1 MWKQTLS
8 KILLTGFFITLTVI
22 APVKGQDTPNERVDR
37 VEYQSLDY
45 RMIGPYRG
53 GRVTAVE
60 GLASKPSTYYMGTT
74 GGGVW
79 RTTDSGKNWNN
90 ITDGFLNVGSV
101 GAVTVAP
108 SDPNVIYVGTGSA
121 CPRGNISMGDGMY
134 KSTDAGKTWTHIGL
148 PEAGLIG
155 DVIVDPKNPDRLYV
169 AALGNIFGPNK
180 QRGVFRSEDGG
191 ETWEK
196 ILFASDSTGAVD
208 LAVNPSNPRVMY
220 AAMWRAE
227 RKPWTMID
235 GGPEGGVWKTTDGG
249 DTWTKLTAG
258 LPGGT
263 LGRIGVAVSPAD
275 PERVWVLL
283 EGDEEKEGGFY
294 RSDDAG
300 KSFERINRS
309 HKLRSRAWYY
319 MHVHADPQDPETVY
333 ISNAGFYKS
342 TNGGEDFKEVDT
354 PHGDNHALW
363 INPNDNSKMI
373 NGNDGGANVS
383 KNGGK
388 TWSTQRNQPT
398 AEFYRVTVDDQ
409 FPYRV
414 YGAQQDN
421 STISVPSWNPGGLTP
436 KQHWYGVGG
445 GESGHIAVKPQNP
458 NIIYAGNYIGTITRL
473 NRKTGHQ
480 RNVVAYPQLHD
491 GTAPRN
497 IKYRYQWNAPIR
509 ISPHD
514 SDVLYHVSQYVH
526 RSENGGQSWKKIS
539 PDLTTNKDAYQDIP
553 GGPIQHDHTG
563 VELYTTIFSFEESPL
578 TPGVLWA
585 GSDDGLVHIS
595 RNNGN
600 KWTDITPEAMPEE
613 GTVNTIDLSHHKEGR
628 AYMAVYKYREADN
641 HPYIFRTENYGKDWT
656 LLTNGENGIPANHF
670 VRVVR
675 EDPENENILY
685 AGTEFGM
692 YVSFDRGAH
701 WQPFQ
706 QNLPKTPITD
716 LQVHRGDLVVAT
728 QGRSFWIMDDLS
740 ILRELERTQAGNN
753 THLYKP
759 VDGLRTQ
766 LSGFRGKGVPESPEP
781 GAKIY
786 YSLGHQP
793 DSLSLEILDE
803 NKQRVELFKLNAND
817 DLTAQKGMNRFV
829 WDMRYPAPKVVDD
842 AVMSLSYTG
851 GPKAPTGSYT
861 VRITV
866 DGNTYEQPFSI
877 GKDPRW
883 TDISDRD
890 LQAQFDLAVKI
901 RDELTRVNDVIRGI
915 RSARKQLKSIS
926 GLTAKSAYKVSI
938 QQQADSLVKELTE
951 LEQELIQ
958 TKNESGQDPI
968 NYPPQIDNQ
977 FAYLYTVVNGQDTRP
992 TEGSYRR
999 FRDLK
1004 KKMAS
1009 YYQQFENIKEDIEK
1023 FNDLL
1028 DESGVPAIIVQ
1039 SAFRQQ

>member
-1 MWKQTLS
+1 MRKSLLWKSLFAVICFCLWGIAS
-8 KILLTGFFITLTVI
+8 GFAQNAPDVVI
-22 APVKGQDTPNERVDR
+22 DKKQ
-37 VEYQSLDY
+37 YQSLDY
-45 RMIGPYRG
+45 RLVGPFRG
-53 GRVTAVE
+53 GRVTTVE
-60 GLASKPSTYYMGTT
+60 GIPSKPSTYYMGTT

-134 KSTDAGKTWTHIGL
+134 KSTDAGKSWTHIGL

-155 DVIVDPKNPDRLYV
+155 DVVVDPDNPNRLYV
-169 AALGNIFGPNK
+169 AALGDIFGPNK

-191 ETWEK
+191 KTWEK
-196 ILFASDSTGAVD
+196 VLFASDSTGAVD
-208 LAVNPSNPRVMY
+208 LAINPSNPRVMY

-227 RKPWTMID
+227 RKPWTLID

-249 DTWTKLTAG
+249 DSWTKLTSG

-275 PERVWVLL
+275 PDRVWVLL
-283 EGDEEKEGGFY
+283 EGDEEKEGGLY

-300 KSFERINRS
+300 RSFERINRS

-398 AEFYRVTVDDQ
+398 AEFYRVTVDEQ
-409 FPYRV
+409 FPYRI

-473 NRKTGHQ
+473 NRETGHQ

-497 IKYRYQWNAPIR
+497 IKFRYQWNAPIR
-509 ISPHD
+509 ISPHNPE
-514 SDVLYHVSQYVH
+514 VLYHTSQYVH
-526 RSENGGQSWKKIS
+526 RSTNGGQSWETIS
-539 PDLTTNKDAYQDIP
+539 PDLTTNKDEYQDIP

-578 TPGVLWA
+578 TQGVLWA
-585 GSDDGLVHIS
+585 GTDDGLVHIS
-595 RNNGN
+595 RDNGQS
-600 KWTDITPEAMPEE
+600 WTEITPDAMPDE
-613 GTVNTIDLSHHKEGR
+613 GTVNMIDLSHQKEGR

-641 HPYIFRTENYGKDWT
+641 TPYIFRTENYGQDWQ
-656 LLTNGENGIPANHF
+656 LLTTGENGIPADHF

-675 EDPENENILY
+675 EDPKNENILY

-692 YVSFDRGAH
+692 YVSFDRGEH
-701 WQPFQ
+701 WQSLQ
-706 QNLPKTPITD
+706 QNLPRTPITD
-716 LQVHRGDLVVAT
+716 LQIHRGDLVVAT
-728 QGRSFWIMDDLS
+728 QGRSFWIMDDLKV
-740 ILRELERTQAGNN
+740 LRELEGSRIENE

-766 LSGFRGKGVPESPEP
+766 LGGFNGKGVPESPEP

-786 YSLGHQP
+786 YSLSQQP
-793 DSLSLEILDE
+793 DSLSIEILDE
-803 NKQRVELFKLNAND
+803 NKQQIKIFGQSAKDV
-817 DLTAQKGMNRFV
+817 TAQEGLNRFV
-829 WDMRYPAPKVVDD
+829 WNMRYPAPEVVDD

-851 GPKAPTGSYT
+851 GPKAPTGDYT
-861 VRITV
+861 ARLTV
-866 DGNTYEQPFSI
+866 DGEVYEQSFSI
-877 GKDPRW
+877 NKDPRW
-883 TDISDRD
+883 TDISDND
-890 LQAQFDLAVKI
+890 LQAQFDLAIKI
-901 RDELTRVNDVIRGI
+901 RDELTKVNDVIRRI
-915 RSARKQLKSIS
+915 RSARKQIKSTS
-926 GLTAKSAYKVSI
+926 ELTAKSDYNADI
-938 QQQADSLVKELTE
+938 QQQADSLARKLTE
-951 LEQELIQ
+951 LEQDLIQ

-968 NYPPQIDNQ
+968 NYPPQLDNQ

-992 TEGSYRR
+992 TEGSYTR
-999 FRDLK
+999 FEDLK
-1004 KKMAS
+1004 KQAQP
-1009 YYQQFENIKEDIEK
+1009 YYERFGEIKQEIAK
-1023 FNDLL
+1023 FNARLNKAN
-1028 DESGVPAIIVQ
+1028 VPQVIVQ
-1039 SAFRQQ
+1039 PINF

>member
-1 MWKQTLS
+1 MKIYRQFCLLLVVQILFLIPLS
-8 KILLTGFFITLTVI
+8 LVAQSSNQNIV
-22 APVKGQDTPNERVDR
+22 VDSSLFK
-37 VEYQSLDY
+37 SLDY

-53 GRVTAVE
+53 GRVTTVE
-60 GLASKPSTYYMGTT
+60 GIPSKPSTYYMGTT

-79 RTTDSGKNWNN
+79 RTTDSGKNWKN

-108 SDPNVIYVGTGSA
+108 SDQNVIYVGTGSA

-134 KSTDAGKTWTHIGL
+134 KSTDAGESWKHIGL

-155 DVIVDPKNPDRLYV
+155 DVIVDPDNPDRIFV
-169 AALGNIFGPNK
+169 AALGDIFGPNE
-180 QRGVFRSEDGG
+180 QRGVFRSQDGG
-191 ETWEK
+191 ETWENVF
-196 ILFASDSTGAVD
+196 FASDSTGAVD
-208 LAVNPSNPRVMY
+208 LAINPSNPRVMY
-220 AAMWRAE
+220 AAMWRTE
-227 RKPWTMID
+227 RKPWTLID

-249 DTWTKLTAG
+249 DTWTKLTNG

-263 LGRIGVAVSPAD
+263 LGRIGVDVSPANPD
-275 PERVWVLL
+275 RVWVLL
-283 EGDEEKEGGFY
+283 EGDQEKEGGLY
-294 RSDDAG
+294 RSDNAG
-300 KSFERINRS
+300 QSFERINRS

-319 MHVHADPQDPETVY
+319 MHVHADPRDAETVY

-342 TNGGEDFKEVDT
+342 TDGGEDFKEVDT

-363 INPNDNSKMI
+363 INPNDNNTMI

-398 AEFYRVTVDDQ
+398 AEFYRIAVDNQ

-445 GESGHIAVKPQNP
+445 GESGHIAVKPDNP
-458 NIIYAGNYIGTITRL
+458 DIIYAGSYIGTITRL
-473 NRKTGHQ
+473 NRETGHQ

-509 ISPHD
+509 ISPHN
-514 SDVLYHVSQYVH
+514 SDLLYHLSQYVH
-526 RSENGGQSWKKIS
+526 MSTDGGQSWQKIS
-539 PDLTTNKDAYQDIP
+539 PDLTTNKAEYQDIP

-578 TPGVLWA
+578 KKGVLWA
-585 GSDDGLVHIS
+585 GTDDGLVHIS
-595 RNNGN
+595 QDNGEN
-600 KWTDITPEAMPEE
+600 WNEITPEDMPTE
-613 GTVNTIDLSHHKEGR
+613 GTVNAIDLSHHKEGR
-628 AYMAVYKYREADN
+628 AYLAVYKYREADN
-641 HPYIFRTENYGKDWT
+641 NPYIFRTENYGQDWE
-656 LLTNGENGIPANHF
+656 LLTDGENGIPSDHF

-692 YVSFDRGAH
+692 YISFDRGEH
-701 WQPFQ
+701 WQSFQ

-740 ILRELERTQAGNN
+740 ILRELEGQQIENQ
-753 THLYKP
+753 THLYEP

-766 LSGFRGKGVPESPEP
+766 LRGFGGDGVPESPQP

-786 YSLGHQP
+786 YSLKQQP
-793 DSLSLEILDE
+793 DSLAIEILDQNQE
-803 NKQRVELFKLNAND
+803 QVKIFDQD
-817 DLTAQKGMNRFV
+817 DLSAQEGLNRLL
-829 WDMRYPAPKVVDD
+829 WDMRYPAPEVVDD
-842 AVMSLSYTG
+842 AIMSLSYIG
-851 GPKAPTGSYT
+851 GPKAPTGKYS
-861 VRITV
+861 VRLTV
-866 DGNTYEQPFSI
+866 DGNTYEQSFTI
-877 GKDPRW
+877 NKDPRW
-883 TDISDRD
+883 TDITDDD
-890 LQAQFDLAVKI
+890 LQAQFDLALEV
-901 RDELTRVNDVIRGI
+901 RDELTSVNNTIRGI

-926 GLTAKSAYKVSI
+926 NLVVKAGYKAEI
-938 QQQADSLVKELTE
+938 QEQADSLIRDLTD
-951 LEQELIQ
+951 LEQEFIQ

-968 NYPPQIDNQ
+968 NYPPQLDNQ
-977 FAYLYTVVNGQDTRP
+977 LAYLYTVIDGQDARP
-992 TEGSYRR
+992 KEGSYER
-999 FRDLK
+999 FED
-1004 KKMAS
+1004 
-1009 YYQQFENIKEDIEK
+1009 IKEELRPHYERFSELKQEISNYNTRLSKAD
-1023 FNDLL
+1023 
-1028 DESGVPAIIVQ
+1028 VPPVIVQ
-1039 SAFRQQ
+1039 PDGR

>member
-1 MWKQTLS
+1 MNTPGKLLFFGVTL
-8 KILLTGFFITLTVI
+8 LLISPFLSEAQSTDENQIVNPSFL
-22 APVKGQDTPNERVDR
+22 KGL
-37 VEYQSLDY
+37 EYRS
-45 RMIGPYRG
+45 IGPYRG
-53 GRVTAVE
+53 GRVTTVE
-60 GLASKPSTYYMGTT
+60 GIPSKPSTYFMGTT

-79 RTTDSGKNWNN
+79 RTTDSGKNWEN

-108 SDPNVIYVGTGSA
+108 SDRNVIYVGTGSA

-134 KSTDAGKTWTHIGL
+134 KSTDAGESWEQIGL

-155 DVIVDPKNPDRLYV
+155 DVIVDPNNPDRLYV
-169 AALGNIFGPNK
+169 AALGDIFGPNE
-180 QRGVFRSEDGG
+180 QRGVFRSENGG
-191 ETWEK
+191 KTWEK
-196 ILFASDSTGAVD
+196 VLFASDSTGAVD
-208 LAVNPSNPRVMY
+208 LAINPSNPRVMY

-227 RKPWTMID
+227 RKPWTLID

-249 DTWTKLTAG
+249 DTWTKLTNG

-263 LGRIGVAVSPAD
+263 LGRIGVDVSPAD
-275 PERVWVLL
+275 PDRVWVLL
-283 EGDEEKEGGFY
+283 EGDQEKEGGLY

-300 KSFERINRS
+300 RSFERINRN

-319 MHVHADPQDPETVY
+319 MHVHADPRDAETVY

-342 TNGGEDFKEVDT
+342 TDGGEDFKEVDT

-363 INPNDNSKMI
+363 INPNDNNTMI

-383 KNGGK
+383 RNGGQ

-398 AEFYRVTVDDQ
+398 AEFYRVTVDNQ

-445 GESGHIAVKPQNP
+445 GESGHIAVKPDNP
-458 NIIYAGNYIGTITRL
+458 DIIYAGNYIGTITRL
-473 NRKTGHQ
+473 NRETGHQ

-514 SDVLYHVSQYVH
+514 SDLLYHVSQYVH
-526 RSENGGQSWKKIS
+526 TSTDGGQSWQKIS
-539 PDLTTNKDAYQDIP
+539 PDLTTNKDEYQDIP

-578 TPGVLWA
+578 KKGVLWA
-585 GSDDGLVHIS
+585 GTDDGLVHIS
-595 RNNGN
+595 QDSGESWNE
-600 KWTDITPEAMPEE
+600 ITPENMPTE
-613 GTVNTIDLSHHKEGR
+613 GTVNTIDLSDHKEGR

-641 HPYIFRTENYGKDWT
+641 NPYIFRTENYGQDWE
-656 LLTNGENGIPANHF
+656 LLTDGENGIPSDHF

-685 AGTEFGM
+685 AGTEFGL

-701 WQPFQ
+701 WQSFQ

-740 ILRELERTQAGNN
+740 ILRELEGQQVENQN
-753 THLYKP
+753 HLYEP

-766 LSGFRGKGVPESPEP
+766 LRGFSGNGVPESPKP
-781 GAKIY
+781 GAKFY
-786 YSLGHQP
+786 YSLREQP
-793 DSLSLEILDE
+793 DSLTLEILDE
-803 NKQRVELFKLNAND
+803 NRQQVKIYDQD
-817 DLTAQKGMNRFV
+817 DLSVQEGLNRFV
-829 WDMRYPAPKVVDD
+829 WDMRYPAPEVVED

-851 GPKAPTGSYT
+851 GPKAPTGKYH
-861 VRITV
+861 VRLTA
-866 DGNTYEQPFSI
+866 DGTTYEQSFTI
-877 GKDPRW
+877 DMDPRW
-883 TDISDRD
+883 TDITDDD
-890 LQAQFDLAVKI
+890 LQAQFDLALKV
-901 RDELTRVNDVIRGI
+901 RDELTKVNDAIRSI
-915 RSARKQLKSIS
+915 RSAGKQLKSTS
-926 GLTAKSAYKVSI
+926 NLLAEAGYKADMHR
-938 QQQADSLVKELTE
+938 QADSLISQLTD

-968 NYPPQIDNQ
+968 NYPPQLDNQ
-977 FAYLYTVVNGQDTRP
+977 IAYLYTVVNGQDTRP
-992 TEGSYRR
+992 TEGSYER
-999 FRDLK
+999 FKD
-1004 KKMAS
+1004 
-1009 YYQQFENIKEDIEK
+1009 IKEALRPHYER
-1023 FNDLL
+1023 FNELKQEISKYNTSLNKAD
-1028 DESGVPAIIVQ
+1028 VPPVIVQ
-1039 SAFRQQ
+1039 PDGR